1 MRPFVGIG
9 RSLTK
14 DSVPA
19 LKNPQVM
26 DSTLGGV
33 SVTKALVREVWDL
46 VVPVIIQGMVVTVV
60 FFTDRLLIGQYSD
73 TALASM
79 QISGVLLW
87 SLFSVFGAFTA
98 GTMAVIGRAVGGRDE
113 ATARNTL
120 NSVMLLATGIGL
132 ATMVLCLSLQDWF
145 AHVLAAGEDTM
156 EAQGLAV
163 KYMGIVFLGMPLN
176 LIQMTGVTALQADG
190 DTATPM
196 WISAIQGILNLGV
209 SWVLLWGYGPFPE
222 MGIEGAAIGTL
233 ASFALGAAAILF
245 TLFTRSGT
253 VKLVPL
259 DGPSLSSLSPVVRLS
274 IPAFGEKIAFHTAFV
289 IFAAYVGHLGALE
302 MSANQALIAI
312 ESLGFMVAH
321 GFSIAASA
329 LVAQKLGAQRPNEAT
344 AVGWISAGLGAAV
357 LGVVGLLFWFFP
369 ATFLGWFTDNPVLIE
384 MGVPCL
390 KLAAAIQPV
399 MAICDAMS
407 GSLRGA
413 GDTRTPM
420 LAAFIGPGVVRLFF
434 CWYLAFEMDMG
445 LFGIWVGTSL
455 DWLVRLVFL
464 TVMFSRGKWRRISV

>member
-1 MRPFVGIG
+1 
-9 RSLTK
+9 
-14 DSVPA
+14 
-19 LKNPQVM
+19 
-26 DSTLGGV
+26 
-33 SVTKALVREVWDL
+33 
-46 VVPVIIQGMVVTVV
+46 
-60 FFTDRLLIGQYSD
+60 
-73 TALASM
+73 
-79 QISGVLLW
+79 
-87 SLFSVFGAFTA
+87 
-98 GTMAVIGRAVGGRDE
+98 
-113 ATARNTL
+113 
-120 NSVMLLATGIGL
+120 
-132 ATMVLCLSLQDWF
+132 
-145 AHVLAAGEDTM
+145 
-156 EAQGLAV
+156 
-163 KYMGIVFLGMPLN
+163 
-176 LIQMTGVTALQADG
+176 
-190 DTATPM
+190 
-196 WISAIQGILNLGV
+196 
-209 SWVLLWGYGPFPE
+209 

-253 VKLVPL
+253 VKLVPF

-413 GDTRTPM
+413 EMRTPM

-464 TVMFSRGKWRRISV
+464 TVMFSRGKWRRILGVAEIFGAPLAAARGTLIAMNRAIGPYRLEEQLGRGGMGVVHRAIHAQTDRLWR

>member
-1 MRPFVGIG
+1 
-9 RSLTK
+9 
-14 DSVPA
+14 
-19 LKNPQVM
+19 
-26 DSTLGGV
+26 
-33 SVTKALVREVWDL
+33 
-46 VVPVIIQGMVVTVV
+46 
-60 FFTDRLLIGQYSD
+60 
-73 TALASM
+73 
-79 QISGVLLW
+79 
-87 SLFSVFGAFTA
+87 
-98 GTMAVIGRAVGGRDE
+98 
-113 ATARNTL
+113 
-120 NSVMLLATGIGL
+120 
-132 ATMVLCLSLQDWF
+132 
-145 AHVLAAGEDTM
+145 
-156 EAQGLAV
+156 
-163 KYMGIVFLGMPLN
+163 
-176 LIQMTGVTALQADG
+176 
-190 DTATPM
+190 
-196 WISAIQGILNLGV
+196 
-209 SWVLLWGYGPFPE
+209 

-233 ASFALGAAAILF
+233 ASFAMGAAAILF
-245 TLFTRSGT
+245 TLFTRSGA

-329 LVAQKLGAQRPNEAT
+329 LVAQKLGAQRPDEAT

-369 ATFLGWFTDNPVLIE
+369 ATFLGWFTDNPALIE

-420 LAAFIGPGVVRLFF
+420 LAAFIGRESF
-434 CWYLAFEMDMG
+434 ASSSA
-445 LFGIWVGTSL
+445 GTSPL
-455 DWLVRLVFL
+455 RWTWACSGSGSAPLWTGWFAWSSSPSCSVAE
-464 TVMFSRGKWRRISV
+464 TGAASPFS

>member
-1 MRPFVGIG
+1 MGPP
-9 RSLTK
+9 S
-14 DSVPA
+14 
-19 LKNPQVM
+19 
-26 DSTLGGV
+26 GV
-33 SVTKALVREVWDL
+33 RVNKTLVREVWTL
-46 VVPVIIQGMVVTVV
+46 VVPVIVQGMVVTVV

-98 GTMAVIGRAVGGRDE
+98 GTMAVIGRAVGAKDRE
-113 ATARNTL
+113 TAQSTL
-120 NSVMLLATGIGL
+120 NAVMLLAGVIGL
-132 ATMVLCLSLQDWF
+132 ITMVACLSLQDWF
-145 AHVLAAGEDTM
+145 AQALASGEDTV
-156 EAQGLAV
+156 EAKRLAV
-163 KYMGIVFLGMPLN
+163 LYMGIVFLGMPLN
-176 LIQMTGVTALQADG
+176 LVQITGVTALQADG
-190 DTATPM
+190 DTSTPM
-196 WISAIQGILNLGV
+196 WISAIQGVLNLGV

-233 ASFALGAAAILF
+233 VSFGVGAAAIVFKLM
-245 TLFTRSGT
+245 TRAGT
-253 VKLVPL
+253 VKISPL
-259 DGPSLSSLSPVVRLS
+259 KGPSWASLRPVVRLS
-274 IPAFGEKIAFHTAFV
+274 IPAFGEKVAFHTAFV
-289 IFAAYVGHLGALE
+289 IFAAYVGHLGTLE

-321 GFSIAASA
+321 GFSVAASA
-329 LVAQKLGAQRPNEAT
+329 LVAQKLGAQRPDEAT

-369 ATFLGWFTDNPVLIE
+369 ATLLGWFTDNPVLIE

-399 MAICDAMS
+399 MAVCDAMA

-434 CWYLAFEMDMG
+434 CWFLAFEMNMG

-455 DWLVRLVFL
+455 DWLARLVFL
-464 TVMFSRGKWRRISV
+464 TIMFKRGRWRQVTV

>member
-1 MRPFVGIG
+1 MRPLVGIG

-14 DSVPA
+14 DSAPA

-26 DSTLGGV
+26 GWTVGGV
-33 SVTKALVREVWDL
+33 AVTKALVREVWDL

-120 NSVMLLATGIGL
+120 NAVMLLATGIGL

-245 TLFTRSGT
+245 TLFTRSGA

-289 IFAAYVGHLGALE
+289 IFAAYVTPRGSGDVGKPSPDRHR
-302 MSANQALIAI
+302 
-312 ESLGFMVAH
+312 VAGLH
-321 GFSIAASA
+321 GRPRI
-329 LVAQKLGAQRPNEAT
+329 LHRGQRTRGPKTWCPAPHEAT
-344 AVGWISAGLGAAV
+344 AVGGSPPASAPPFSASSACCSGSFRRPSWAGSRTTPHSAGWAYRALSWPPPFSRSWPSAMRCRAV
-357 LGVVGLLFWFFP
+357 SV
-369 ATFLGWFTDNPVLIE
+369 A
-384 MGVPCL
+384 
-390 KLAAAIQPV
+390 
-399 MAICDAMS
+399 
-407 GSLRGA
+407 R
-413 GDTRTPM
+413 DTRTPM

-434 CWYLAFEMDMG
+434 CWYLAFETDMG

-464 TVMFSRGKWRRISV
+464 TVMFSRGNWRRISV